1 MHADQLPYRE
11 LYDRLHQTDGP
22 VGDLLDAWLRSNPD
36 QAEWLKHFADSYGPT
51 STPPVADRWRLYAL
65 SRVLQILVLR
75 FQTGAADQSP
85 WPGPQLSM
93 AELCSFGERLGLSWE
108 FPATFSPFD
117 CEIVEAV
124 HGTDPLQEL
133 TLIQT
138 RWPCFMLG
146 PMLIFRAGTS
156 VQGVDAVFNAAA
168 ASCSTLYWA
177 VRRKHRPYDDLSLG
191 WGSNSQWR
199 TEFRRD
205 YRVLGRCFYN
215 VDGLHDLSAQ
225 PAGPYEPESAEYSLT
240 PEERIELLIHRCLV
254 STTNPSDDLWP
265 YHDRFEAAC

>member
-36 QAEWLKHFADSYGPT
+36 QADWLKHFADSYGPI

-75 FQTGAADQSP
+75 FQTGAADRSP

-93 AELCSFGERLGLSWE
+93 AELCSFGERLGLSSE

-124 HGTDPLQEL
+124 HGTDPLQQI

-156 VQGVDAVFNAAA
+156 VQGGDAVFNAAA

-177 VRRKHRPYDDLSLG
+177 VRRKHRAYDDLSLG

-225 PAGPYEPESAEYSLT
+225 PTGPYEPESAEYSLT

-254 STTNPSDDLWP
+254 STTKPSDDLWP